1 MRSFPILPREVPQ
14 DPCSELEKSLY
25 YVGPCNI
32 RRSVRRVDPGH
43 AYIYGSTFPLTKTLS
58 KYCTGF
64 HEEMLTLTLV
74 NSYISRCSVYV

>member
-1 MRSFPILPREVPQ
+1 MLDPAIQ
-14 DPCSELEKSLY
+14 DDLSEGLIQGMPTFMVVHFLSLRLLVST
-25 YVGPCNI
+25 YVGASC
-32 RRSVRRVDPGH
+32 H
-43 AYIYGSTFPLTKTLS
+43 